1 MSNAVL
7 ECKAV
12 VPVCIEGP
20 KTGKKSRRLTIVEV
34 GGAFGV
40 IDFKQVEGVSSPCT
54 PAATGSS
61 CLDMLRAA
69 HARVQARAT
78 GGAKL
83 VMLQSQVL
91 AHPPHA
97 SKLCVLLP
105 QPHSNTHTTCLRE

>member
-1 MSNAVL
+1 MSNAFL

-34 GGAFGV
+34 GGVFGA
-40 IDFKQVEGVSSPCT
+40 IDFKQVAGVSSPCT
-54 PAATGSS
+54 PAATGSF
-61 CLDMLRAA
+61 CLDALRAA
-69 HARVQARAT
+69 RLRVQARVA

-97 SKLCVLLP
+97 SNLCVLLP